1 MAHAL
6 SKTTALFALILLA
19 LAHPA
24 AAQRWPTVQTIAG
37 IPVAEAEGY
46 GAKVP
51 FIEQEA
57 ENAFTTGTVI
67 GPDRRFTTLA
77 SEASGRR
84 AVRLEPGQYVEFV
97 LANRA
102 NAVTV
107 RYAIPDSADG
117 KGLTSSLGISVGGR
131 SIGVLA
137 TTSRYGWFYGA
148 YPFTNKPADGTAHHF
163 YDEARLL
170 LGEALRAGTVVR
182 LSAPAEASHWT
193 VIDLADFELVA
204 PAPSPPTGALSILD
218 FGADPG
224 GLRDSAPALDRAIA
238 AARAARRPVWLPPG
252 TYRISRHVAVDD
264 VEIVGGGPWRSVLT
278 GAGVGLYGRTD
289 GTPSQR
295 VILRDFAILGEVIER
310 VDDDQVNGVGGA
322 MGGGSLIDNLW
333 IQHTKVGLWFDGP
346 MDGITVRNLR
356 ILDQTADGLNFRRGV
371 SRAVVEN
378 SFIRN
383 AGDDGLAMWSHLD
396 PDHDNVFRNNT
407 IVAPILANGIAIYG
421 GRDITV
427 SGNLVAD
434 TLTQGGAF
442 HVGNRFSAIPVSGTI
457 TLENNLAVRS
467 GTFDPNWKDGVGAL
481 WFFAL
486 DAPMDARIVV
496 QGGRLIDSSYA
507 AINFRG
513 QAVTGVELED
523 VAIQRAGTFAVQVQA
538 PGAARLT
545 RMTAEGLGA
554 PGVLTCGADFAIDEG
569 EGNLGWDQRVCDTAP
584 RARNEALAQPP
595 EPTPTTTLCQ
605 IFANPAAFDDKAVVV
620 RAIAVTDY
628 HHFSGL
634 GDPDCGPTWMPYAWP
649 KPPPLGAPAME
660 SAVYAVQSRPTARV
674 QATVTGVITA
684 HPGQIPSLTIT
695 PSAYDHIAVVE
706 VGAGR

>member
-1 MAHAL
+1 MARAL
-6 SKTTALFALILLA
+6 SKTMSLLA
-19 LAHPA
+19 LALLVLATPA
-24 AAQRWPTVQTIAG
+24 AAQRMPTAQTIAG
-37 IPVAEAEGY
+37 IPIAEAQGY

-51 FIEQEA
+51 FIEYEA
-57 ENAFTTGTVI
+57 ENAFTNGTVI

-77 SEASGRR
+77 AEASGRR
-84 AVRLEPGQYVEFV
+84 AVRLEPGQFVEFV
-97 LANRA
+97 LAKPA

-107 RYAIPDSADG
+107 RYAIPDGADVG
-117 KGLTSSLGISVGGR
+117 GLTSGLAISVGERVVGT
-131 SIGVLA
+131 LT

-182 LSAPAEASHWT
+182 LSAPAGAGHWT
-193 VIDLADFELVA
+193 VVDLADFELVA
-204 PAPSPPTGALSILD
+204 PAPLPPGGSLSILD
-218 FGADPG
+218 FGADLTG
-224 GLRDSAPALDRAIA
+224 VRDSAPALDRAIA
-238 AARAARRPVWLPPG
+238 AARAARKPVWLPPG
-252 TYRISRHVAVDD
+252 TYRIARHVAVDD
-264 VEIVGGGPWRSVLT
+264 VEIVGAGPWRSVLT
-278 GAGVGLYGRTD
+278 GPGVGLYGRTD
-289 GTPSQR
+289 GAQSQR
-295 VILRDFAILGEVIER
+295 VILRDFAILGEVTER

-346 MDGITVRNLR
+346 MDGITIRNLR
-356 ILDQTADGLNFRRGV
+356 ILDQTADGLNFRRGI

-383 AGDDGLAMWSHLD
+383 AGDDGLAMWSHVD

-407 IVAPILANGIAIYG
+407 VVAPILANGIAIYG

-442 HVGNRFSAIPVSGTI
+442 HVGNRFSVTPVSGTI

-496 QGGRLIDSSYA
+496 RGGRLVDSSYA
-507 AINFRG
+507 AVNFRG
-513 QAVTGVELED
+513 QAITGVELED
-523 VAIQRAGTFAVQVQA
+523 VAIRGAGTFAVQVQA
-538 PGAARLT
+538 PGAARFT
-545 RMTAEGLGA
+545 RVTGEGLGA
-554 PGVLTCGADFAIDEG
+554 PGVHACGSDFTISRG
-569 EGNLGWDQRVCDTAP
+569 EGAAGWDERVCDTTP

-595 EPTPTTTLCQ
+595 ERTPTATLCQ
-605 IFANPAAFDDKAVVV
+605 IFADPAAFDGKAVVV

-628 HHFSGL
+628 REFSGL
-634 GDPDCGPTWMPYAWP
+634 GDPGCAQTWLPYAWP
-649 KPPPLGAPAME
+649 KPPPLGTAAME
-660 SAVYAVQSRPTARV
+660 SAVDAVQSRPTARV
-674 QATVTGVITA
+674 QAIVTGVITV
-684 HPGQIPSLTIT
+684 HPGKNPSVTIT
-695 PSAYDHIAVVE
+695 PSSYDNIAVVE
-706 VGAGR
+706 VRAER